1 MAVTVTDSQTQ
12 DKAKM
17 NKPLLDLY
25 SDYLLSSFS
34 LATATGLAAMVDQ
47 AYSHDQI
54 TRFLDQPRYDQK
66 QYWQVIKPVVRQ
78 VERDDAAVLVDDTLE
93 EKPYTDESELVCYH
107 YDHTQGRSV
116 KGINLLNFV
125 YHVTTASGEAVSI
138 PVSYE
143 VVTKPELYQDP
154 KTGKYR
160 RRSQISKNELVRQR
174 LKILSQSNQLR
185 FKYVL
190 NDIWFSSKENM
201 TWIKQELHK
210 EFVMAVKDNR
220 LVALSA
226 ADKRQGRFVTLADL
240 ELKPGQCR
248 LVYFKGVSFPILVA
262 KQVFINQD
270 GSTGTLY
277 LASSDTSLTYDPL
290 TTIYQKRW
298 NVEVIHKSLKQNAAL
313 ERSPTK
319 IMRAQ
324 CNHIFA
330 AMVAVTKLECLK
342 LTHQTNH
349 FALKS
354 KLYLKAIKAAFA
366 ELRTLNCHSLD
377 SVKFSFA

>member
-1 MAVTVTDSQTQ
+1 
-12 DKAKM
+12 M
-17 NKPLLDLY
+17 NKALLDLY

-34 LATATGLAAMVDQ
+34 LATATNLSAMVDN

-54 TRFLDQPRYDQK
+54 TRFLGQQRYEQK

-78 VERDDAAVLVDDTLE
+78 VEQDEAAVLVDDTLE

-107 YDHTQGRSV
+107 YDHTQGRSI

-125 YHVTTASGEAVSI
+125 YHLTLPKGETVSI
-138 PVSYE
+138 PVAYE
-143 VVTKPELYQDP
+143 VVTKPEVYQDP

-160 RRSQISKNELVRQR
+160 RRSEISKNELVRQR
-174 LKILSQSNQLR
+174 LKILSQINHLR

-201 TWIKQELHK
+201 NWIKQELHK

-220 LVALSA
+220 LVALSEL
-226 ADKRQGRFVTLADL
+226 DKQQGRFVALAELD
-240 ELKPGQCR
+240 LKPGQCR
-248 LVYFKGVSFPILVA
+248 LVYLKGVEFPVIVA
-262 KQVFINQD
+262 KQIFINQD
-270 GSTGTLY
+270 GSTGILY
-277 LASSDTSLTYDPL
+277 LVSSDTTLTYDQL

-319 IMRAQ
+319 TIRTQ
-324 CNHIFA
+324 SNHIFA

-354 KLYLKAIKAAFA
+354 KLYLKAVKAAFD
-366 ELRTLNCHSLD
+366 ELRALNCQSLD

>member
-1 MAVTVTDSQTQ
+1 
-12 DKAKM
+12 M
-17 NKPLLDLY
+17 NKALLDLY

-34 LATATGLAAMVDQ
+34 LATATNLAAMVDN

-54 TRFLDQPRYDQK
+54 TRFLGQERYDQK

-78 VERDDAAVLVDDTLE
+78 VEQAEAAILVDDTLE

-107 YDHTQGRSV
+107 YDHTQGRSI

-125 YHVTTASGEAVSI
+125 YHVTLPQGETVSI
-138 PVSYE
+138 PVAYE
-143 VVTKPELYQDP
+143 VVTKPDVYQDP

-160 RRSQISKNELVRQR
+160 RRSPISKNELVRQR
-174 LKILSQSNQLR
+174 LKFLSQINQLQ

-220 LVALSA
+220 LVALSE
-226 ADKRQGRFVTLADL
+226 ADKQQGRFVALAEL

-248 LVYFKGVSFPILVA
+248 LVYLKGVEFPVIVA
-262 KQVFINQD
+262 KQIFINQD
-270 GSTGTLY
+270 GSTGILY
-277 LASSDTSLTYDPL
+277 LVSSDTTLTYDQL

-319 IMRAQ
+319 IIRTQ
-324 CNHIFA
+324 SNHIFA

-342 LTHQTNH
+342 LTHHTNH

-354 KLYLKAIKAAFA
+354 KLYLKAIKAAFD
-366 ELRTLNCHSLD
+366 ELRALNCQSLD

>member
-1 MAVTVTDSQTQ
+1 MTVIAEYSQTQ
-12 DKAKM
+12 DKPRM
-17 NKPLLDLY
+17 NKALLDLY

-34 LATATGLAAMVDQ
+34 LATATGLASMVDN

-107 YDHTQGRSV
+107 YDHSQGRSV
-116 KGINLLNFV
+116 KGINLVNFV
-125 YHVTTASGEAVSI
+125 YQVTTPQGEEVSI

-143 VVTKPELYQDP
+143 VVTKPEVYQDP
-154 KTGKYR
+154 KTGKYK
-160 RRSQISKNELVRQR
+160 RRSEISKNELVRQR
-174 LKILSQSNQLR
+174 LKILSQINQLR
-185 FKYVL
+185 FKYVI

-210 EFVMAVKDNR
+210 DFVMAVKDNR
-220 LVALSA
+220 LVALSQQ
-226 ADKRQGRFVTLADL
+226 DKQHGRFVTLADL

-248 LVYFKGVSFPILVA
+248 LVYLKGVEFPVIVA

-277 LASSDTSLTYDPL
+277 LVSSDTSLTYDQL

-319 IMRAQ
+319 IIRAQ

-354 KLYLKAIKAAFA
+354 KLYLKAIKAAFD
-366 ELRTLNCHSLD
+366 ELRALNCQSLD

>member
-1 MAVTVTDSQTQ
+1 
-12 DKAKM
+12 M
-17 NKPLLDLY
+17 NKALLDLY

-34 LATATGLAAMVDQ
+34 LATATNLSAMVDN

-54 TRFLDQPRYDQK
+54 TRFLGQQDYDQK
-66 QYWQVIKPVVRQ
+66 QYWQIIKPVVRQ
-78 VERDDAAVLVDDTLE
+78 VEQAEAAILVDDTLE

-107 YDHTQGRSV
+107 YDHTQGRSI

-125 YHVTTASGEAVSI
+125 YQVTTPKGEAVSI
-138 PVSYE
+138 PVAYE
-143 VVTKPELYQDP
+143 AVTKPEVYQDP

-174 LKILSQSNQLR
+174 LKILSQINQLR

-201 TWIKQELHK
+201 IWIKQELHK

-220 LVALSA
+220 LVALSEP
-226 ADKRQGRFVTLADL
+226 DKQQGRFVALAELD
-240 ELKPGQCR
+240 LKPGQCR
-248 LVYFKGVSFPILVA
+248 LVYLKGVEFPVIVA

-270 GSTGTLY
+270 GSTGILY
-277 LASSDTSLTYDPL
+277 LVSSDTTLTYDQL
-290 TTIYQKRW
+290 TTLYQKRW

-313 ERSPTK
+313 EKSPTK
-319 IMRAQ
+319 TIRTQ
-324 CNHIFA
+324 SNHIFA

-354 KLYLKAIKAAFA
+354 KLYLKAIKAAFD
-366 ELRTLNCHSLD
+366 ELRALNCQSLD
-377 SVKFSFA
+377 SVNFSFA

>member
-1 MAVTVTDSQTQ
+1 
-12 DKAKM
+12 
-17 NKPLLDLY
+17 
-25 SDYLLSSFS
+25 
-34 LATATGLAAMVDQ
+34 MVDQ

-66 QYWQVIKPVVRQ
+66 QYWQIIKPVVRQ
-78 VERDDAAVLVDDTLE
+78 VERDDAAVLVDDTIE

-125 YHVTTASGEAVSI
+125 YHVSPSQGEAVSI
-138 PVSYE
+138 PVAYE
-143 VVTKPELYQDP
+143 VVTKPEVYQDP

-174 LKILSQSNQLR
+174 LKILSQTNQLR

-190 NDIWFSSKENM
+190 TDIWFSSKENM

-220 LVALSA
+220 LVALSET
-226 ADKRQGRFVTLADL
+226 DKQQGRLVALAEL

-248 LVYFKGVSFPILVA
+248 LVYLKGVEFPVIVA
-262 KQVFINQD
+262 KQIFINQD
-270 GSTGTLY
+270 GSTGILY
-277 LASSDTSLTYDPL
+277 LVSSDTTLTYDQL

-319 IMRAQ
+319 TIRTQ
-324 CNHIFA
+324 SNHIFA

-354 KLYLKAIKAAFA
+354 KLYLKALKAAFA
-366 ELRTLNCHSLD
+366 ELRTLNCQSLD

>member
-1 MAVTVTDSQTQ
+1 
-12 DKAKM
+12 M
-17 NKPLLDLY
+17 NKVLLDLY

-34 LATATGLAAMVDQ
+34 LATATGLAGLVDN

-54 TRFLDQPRYDQK
+54 TRFLDKPRYDQK
-66 QYWQVIKPVVRQ
+66 EYWQVIKPVVRQ

-107 YDHTQGRSV
+107 FDHTKGHSV

-125 YHVTTASGEAVSI
+125 YHVTTPTGETGSL
-138 PVSYE
+138 PVAYE
-143 VVTKPELYQDP
+143 VVTKPEVYQDP
-154 KTGKYR
+154 KTGKYK

-174 LKILSQSNQLR
+174 LKILSQINHLR

-220 LVALSA
+220 LVALSE
-226 ADKRQGRFVTLADL
+226 ADKQQGRFVTLADL
-240 ELKPGQCR
+240 DLKPGQCR
-248 LVYFKGVSFPILVA
+248 LVYLKGVEFPVLVA

-270 GSTGTLY
+270 GSTGILY
-277 LASSDTSLTYDPL
+277 LVCSDTSLTYDQI

-298 NVEVIHKSLKQNAAL
+298 NVELIHKSLKQNAAL

-319 IMRAQ
+319 TIRAQ

-349 FALKS
+349 FALKA

-366 ELRTLNCHSLD
+366 ELRAFNCHSLD

>member
-1 MAVTVTDSQTQ
+1 
-12 DKAKM
+12 M
-17 NKPLLDLY
+17 NKALLDLY

-34 LATATGLAAMVDQ
+34 LATATGLSSLVDNV
-47 AYSHDQI
+47 YSHDQI
-54 TRFLDQPRYDQK
+54 TRFLGQPRYDQK

-78 VERDDAAVLVDDTLE
+78 VEQDDGLVLVDDTLE
-93 EKPYTDESELVCYH
+93 EKPYTDESELVSYH

-116 KGINLLNFV
+116 KGINLVNFI
-125 YHVTTASGEAVSI
+125 YHVTTPAGEEVSI

-154 KTGKYR
+154 KTGKYK
-160 RRSQISKNELVRQR
+160 RRSEMSKNEVVRQR
-174 LKILSQSNQLR
+174 LKILSHINHLR
-185 FKYVL
+185 FKYVV

-201 TWIKQELHK
+201 NWIKHELGK

-220 LVALSA
+220 LVALSEQ
-226 ADKRQGRFVTLADL
+226 DKQQGRFVPLADL
-240 ELKPGQCR
+240 DLKPGQCR
-248 LVYFKGVSFPILVA
+248 LVYLKGVEFPVVVA

-277 LASSDTSLTYDPL
+277 LVSSETTLTYDQL

-298 NVEVIHKSLKQNAAL
+298 NVEVLHKSLKQNAAL

-319 IMRAQ
+319 TIRAQ
-324 CNHIFA
+324 SNHIFA
-330 AMVAVTKLECLK
+330 AMVAVTKLECLS
-342 LTHQTNH
+342 LAQQTNH

-354 KLYLKAIKAAFA
+354 KLYLKALKAAFD
-366 ELRTLNCHSLD
+366 ELRALNCQSLD
-377 SVKFSFA
+377 PVKFSFA

>member
-1 MAVTVTDSQTQ
+1 
-12 DKAKM
+12 M
-17 NKPLLDLY
+17 NKALLDLY

-34 LATATGLAAMVDQ
+34 LATATGLASLVDQ

-54 TRFLDQPRYDQK
+54 TRFLDQPRYEQK
-66 QYWQVIKPVVRQ
+66 EYWQTIKPVVRQ
-78 VERDDAAVLVDDTLE
+78 VERDDAAILVDDTIE

-125 YHVTTASGEAVSI
+125 YQTVAPSGESVSL
-138 PVSYE
+138 PVAYE
-143 VVTKPELYQDP
+143 VVTKPEVYQDP
-154 KTGKYR
+154 KSGKYR
-160 RRSQISKNELVRQR
+160 RRSEISKNELVRQR
-174 LKILSQSNQLR
+174 LKILSQFNQLR

-201 TWIKQELHK
+201 IWIKQELHK

-220 LVALSA
+220 LVALSE

-240 ELKPGQCR
+240 ELKPNQGR
-248 LVYFKGVSFPILVA
+248 LVYFKGINFPILVA

-277 LASSDTSLTYDPL
+277 LASSDTSLTYDQI

-319 IMRAQ
+319 VMRAQ

-342 LTHQTNH
+342 LTQQTNH

-366 ELRTLNCHSLD
+366 ELRALNCQSLD